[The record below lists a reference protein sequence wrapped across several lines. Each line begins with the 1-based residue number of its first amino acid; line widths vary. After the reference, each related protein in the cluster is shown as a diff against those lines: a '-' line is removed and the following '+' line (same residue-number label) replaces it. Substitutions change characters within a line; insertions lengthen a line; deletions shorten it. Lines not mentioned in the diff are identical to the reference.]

1 MALER
6 LWAGWRSDYIEGV
19 VAGERPEGCL
29 FCGLQ
34 AADDASSLIL
44 ERTPL
49 VYAVMNAYPYASGH
63 VMVIPVRHEA
73 TFTGLTDEEAAAVMA
88 EARRVA
94 AAVEAEYRPEGMNVG
109 INVGRAG
116 GAGVPEHLH
125 LHVVPRWHGD
135 TNFMTSIAET
145 RVLPETLAD
154 SHRRLAARLA
164 ATPEAPSGP
173 RGA

>member
-1 MALER
+1 VALDR
-6 LWAGWRSDYIEGV
+6 LWAGWRSAYIDGV

-34 AADDASSLIL
+34 TEDDATALIL

-49 VYAVMNAYPYASGH
+49 EYAVMNAYPYSSGH

-73 TFTGLTDEEAAAVMA
+73 TFTGLTDDEATALMA
-88 EARRVA
+88 EAQRVA

-125 LHVVPRWHGD
+125 LHVVPRWAGD

-145 RVLPETLAD
+145 RVLPESLAD

-164 ATPEAPSGP
+164 ATPEAASGAT
-173 RGA
+173 GA

>member
-1 MALER
+1 MSLER
-6 LWAGWRSDYIEGV
+6 LWAGWRREYIEDV

-29 FCGLQ
+29 FCALQ
-34 AADDASSLIL
+34 ALDDAEALIL

-49 VYAVMNAYPYASGH
+49 VYAVMNAHPYSSGH

-73 TFTGLTDEEAAAVMA
+73 SFTGLTEA
-88 EARRVA
+88 EATA
-94 AAVEAEYRPEGMNVG
+94 LSVEAQRLARAIEIEYRPDGLNVG

-116 GAGVPEHLH
+116 GAGIPEHLH

-135 TNFMTSIAET
+135 TNFMTSVSEA

-164 ATPEAPSGP
+164 ATPSDA
-173 RGA
+173 

>member
-6 LWAGWRSDYIEGV
+6 LWAGWRSAYIEGV

-34 AADDASSLIL
+34 TLDDASALIL

-49 VYAVMNAYPYASGH
+49 VYTVMNAYPYTSGH

-73 TFTGLTDEEAAAVMA
+73 SFTGLTDAEATALMVA
-88 EARRVA
+88 ARRVA
-94 AAVEAEYRPEGMNVG
+94 RAVEAEYLPEGLNVG

-125 LHVVPRWHGD
+125 VHVVPRWHGD

-145 RVLPETLAD
+145 RVMPETLAD
-154 SHRRLAARLA
+154 SYRRLADRLA
-164 ATPEAPSGP
+164 ATPEAASGPSG
-173 RGA
+173 A